1 MTFID
6 KHKTSSNAIQNI
18 VNNDFYCWTYK
29 RCTKIQI
36 GERVI
41 LSHLYVMKA
50 WSENLFTWV
59 PNEDKDRLNRA
70 LHVLIFYPSENYF
83 DRNLKQSYVEFQH
96 IPIFATYINFRW
108 AGINMPWRE
117 L

>member
-1 MTFID
+1 
-6 KHKTSSNAIQNI
+6 
-18 VNNDFYCWTYK
+18 
-29 RCTKIQI
+29 
-36 GERVI
+36 
-41 LSHLYVMKA
+41 MKA

-83 DRNLKQSYVEFQH
+83 DRNLRQSYVEFQH

-108 AGINMPWRE
+108 PELICLGENCYLDLRDFLHMMAGTQ
-117 L
+117 